1 MKDKKMNRLVAK
13 RPEHEAIYVQV
24 KELILFGEVV
34 PGQPLTI
41 HGLADMIG
49 AGITPVREAMR
60 RLTAEGA
67 LAARENRRVEVPVM
81 TPDRLAQIDLVRL
94 TVEPKLAYMAANR
107 AATAVIPDLERLDA
121 RVDLAIRAGDIRGY
135 LEANFR
141 FHFTL
146 YDAADAPILRR
157 IAESLWLQAGP
168 SLRVVCG
175 RYGTSNLKDLHRQA
189 IAALRDGAP
198 QEVADAIEGD
208 IRQGLDFVRQ
218 TFDE

>member
-1 MKDKKMNRLVAK
+1 MNRLVAK

>member
-1 MKDKKMNRLVAK
+1 MNRLVGK
-13 RPEHEAIYVQV
+13 RPEHEAIYIQV

-94 TVEPKLAYMAANR
+94 TVEPKLALMAASR
-107 AATAVIPDLERLDA
+107 GAAAVMPDMERLDA
-121 RVDLAIRAGDIRGY
+121 RVDQAIKGGDIRGY

-146 YDAADAPILRR
+146 YDAAEAPILRR

-175 RYGTSNLKDLHRQA
+175 RYGTSNLKDLHQQA
-189 IAALRDGAP
+189 IAALRSGAP
-198 QEVADAIEGD
+198 QDVADAIEGD
-208 IRQGLDFVRQ
+208 IRQGMDFVRQ
-218 TFDE
+218 TLTD

>member
-1 MKDKKMNRLVAK
+1 MNRLVGK
-13 RPEHEAIYVQV
+13 RPEHEAIYIQV

-94 TVEPKLAYMAANR
+94 TVEPKLAFMAATR
-107 AATAVIPDLERLDA
+107 DAAAIIQDMERLDA
-121 RVDLAIRAGDIRGY
+121 RVDQAIKGGDIRGY

-146 YDAADAPILRR
+146 YDAAEAPILRR
-157 IAESLWLQAGP
+157 ITESLWLQAGP

-175 RYGTSNLKDLHRQA
+175 RYGTSNLKDLHQQA
-189 IAALRDGAP
+189 IAALRSGVP

-208 IRQGLDFVRQ
+208 IRQGMDFVRQ
-218 TFDE
+218 SMDG

>member
-1 MKDKKMNRLVAK
+1 MNRLVAK

-67 LAARENRRVEVPVM
+67 LAARENRRVEVPLM
-81 TPDRLAQIDLVRL
+81 TSDRLAQIDLVRL
-94 TVEPKLAYMAANR
+94 TVEPKLAFLAANQ
-107 AATAVIPDLERLDA
+107 AASAVIPDLERLDA
-121 RVDLAIRAGDIRGY
+121 RVDQAIHTGDIRGY
-135 LEANFR
+135 LVANFR

-175 RYGTSNLKDLHRQA
+175 RYGTSNLKDLHQQA
-189 IAALRDGAP
+189 IAALREGAP
-198 QEVADAIEGD
+198 QDVADAIEGD